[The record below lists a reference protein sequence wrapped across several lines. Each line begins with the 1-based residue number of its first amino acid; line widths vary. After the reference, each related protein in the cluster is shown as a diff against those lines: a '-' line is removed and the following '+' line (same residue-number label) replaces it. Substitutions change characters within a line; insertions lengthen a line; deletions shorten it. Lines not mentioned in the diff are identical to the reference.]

1 MKVTKV
7 QKKELSEKLAEELK
21 QSSGIF
27 FASYQGL
34 KFQNLADL
42 RSRLSSSNCRFRVVR
57 NAIMSNAAKGAGI
70 GAASDVAL
78 FKGPLAVAIQ
88 KEGDIVS
95 AAKVLSAFEK
105 EFPALK
111 LKACYSDKVWYD
123 QNECKRLASLASR
136 PELLGSLAGTLYGS
150 VSQIASV
157 LQAPMRDLA
166 YALKAVGDK
175 KGAAAA

>member
-21 QSSGIF
+21 QSRGIF

-34 KFQNLADL
+34 RFQNLADL

-70 GAASDVAL
+70 GASDAAL

-111 LKACYSDKVWYD
+111 LKACYSDKVWYN